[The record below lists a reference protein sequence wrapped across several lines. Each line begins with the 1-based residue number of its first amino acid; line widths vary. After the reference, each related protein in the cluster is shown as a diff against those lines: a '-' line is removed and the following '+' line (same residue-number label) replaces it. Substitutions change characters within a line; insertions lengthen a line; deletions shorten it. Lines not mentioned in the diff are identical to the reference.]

1 MPDFSARGADRGAVA
16 DGTILARDLSKL
28 GQTVE
33 AAASA
38 GANTVS
44 GISFGLQNP
53 QKAEDEARI
62 KAVAALKAKSDLYA
76 RATGYK
82 VVHVK
87 FANGKPVGGYDDF
100 LTGFAKPGTSPAQVW
115 GRPAGLAVAKDGSL
129 LVADDAG
136 KTVWRVA
143 YTGK

>member
-1 MPDFSARGADRGAVA
+1 VA
-16 DGTILARDLSKL
+16 LHGSW
-28 GQTVE
+28 
-33 AAASA
+33 
-38 GANTVS
+38 N
-44 GISFGLQNP
+44 N
-53 QKAEDEARI
+53 
-62 KAVAALKAKSDLYA
+62 AKP
-76 RATGYK
+76 TGYK

-136 KTVWRVA
+136 KTVWRVT